1 MSSLVALSVSIGV
14 LGGVATALSLGPLS
28 GIVLIWVAFIA
39 WACYFAI
46 GGDQK
51 ALQNTIV
58 CGILGA
64 VVAWVALL
72 VILSIPLGETL
83 TVPIWAGVVVAG
95 SVLVM
100 CLLAHVE
107 YFSSIP
113 ASVLGYA
120 SVAAYAL
127 QTEGAFT
134 MEALSSAGT
143 SNALVVVAISVVVGA
158 VFGMISGKVGGMLS
172 SE

>member
-72 VILSIPLGETL
+72 VILSIPLGEAL
-83 TVPIWAGVVVAG
+83 TVPIWAGIVVAG

>member
-72 VILSIPLGETL
+72 VILSIPLGEAL

>member
-1 MSSLVALSVSIGV
+1 MSSLVALSISIGV
-14 LGGVATALSLGPLS
+14 LGGVATALCLGPLA
-28 GIVLIWVAFIA
+28 GIVFIWAVFIA

-64 VVAWVALL
+64 VFAWVALL
-72 VILSIPLGETL
+72 VILMVPLGETL
-83 TVPIWAGVVVAG
+83 TVPIWAGIVVAVT
-95 SVLVM
+95 VLVM
-100 CLLAHVE
+100 CLLAHID

-127 QTEGAFT
+127 QTDGAFT
-134 MEALSSAGT
+134 MQALGSVST
-143 SNALVVVAISVVVGA
+143 SNALLVIAMSVIVGA
-158 VFGMISGKVGGMLS
+158 VFGMISGKVGGMLT

>member
-1 MSSLVALSVSIGV
+1 MSSLVALSISIGA

-28 GIVLIWVAFIA
+28 GIVYIWVAFIA
-39 WACYFAI
+39 WAAYFAI

-64 VVAWVALL
+64 VTAWLALL
-72 VILSIPLGETL
+72 VLLSVPLADTL
-83 TVPIWAGVVVAG
+83 TLPVWAGIVVAG
-95 SVLVM
+95 SVLAM

-120 SVAAYAL
+120 SVAAYSL
-127 QTEGAFT
+127 QTEGALS
-134 MEALSSAGT
+134 MEALASAGT
-143 SNALVVVAISVVVGA
+143 SNALIVVAISIVVGA
-158 VFGMISGKVGGMLS
+158 VFGMISGKLGEMMTSG
-172 SE
+172 

>member
-72 VILSIPLGETL
+72 VILSIPLGEAL
-83 TVPIWAGVVVAG
+83 TVPIWAGAVVAG

>member
-51 ALQNTIV
+51 ALQNAIV

>member
-72 VILSIPLGETL
+72 VFLSIPLGETL

-127 QTEGAFT
+127 QTDGAFT

>member
-83 TVPIWAGVVVAG
+83 TVPIWAGAVVAG

-134 MEALSSAGT
+134 MEALSSAST

>member
-14 LGGVATALSLGPLS
+14 LGGVATALSLGPLA

-72 VILSIPLGETL
+72 VILSIPLGEAL
-83 TVPIWAGVVVAG
+83 TVPIWAGIVVAV

-134 MEALSSAGT
+134 MEALGSAGT

>member
-83 TVPIWAGVVVAG
+83 TVPIWAGAVVAG

>member
-28 GIVLIWVAFIA
+28 GIVYIWVAFIA

-64 VVAWVALL
+64 VIAWVALL
-72 VILSIPLGETL
+72 VILSIPLGEAL
-83 TVPIWAGVVVAG
+83 TVPVWAGVVVAV

-120 SVAAYAL
+120 SVAGYSL
-127 QTEGAFT
+127 QTEGAFS
-134 MEALSSAGT
+134 MEALGSAGT
-143 SNALVVVAISVVVGA
+143 SNALIVVAISIVVGA

>member
-1 MSSLVALSVSIGV
+1 MPSLVALSLSIGV
-14 LGGVATALSLGPLS
+14 LGGVATALCLGPLS
-28 GIVLIWVAFIA
+28 GIALIWVAFIA

-64 VVAWVALL
+64 VIAWVALM
-72 VILSIPLGETL
+72 VILSIPLADTL
-83 TVPIWAGVVVAG
+83 TLPVWAGIVVGVT
-95 SVLVM
+95 VLVM

-107 YFSSIP
+107 YFSAIP

-120 SVAAYAL
+120 SVAAFAL
-127 QTEGAFT
+127 QTEGALS
-134 MEALSSAGT
+134 MEALGSAGT
-143 SNALVVVAISVVVGA
+143 SNALVVVAISIVVGA

-172 SE
+172 SD

>member
-1 MSSLVALSVSIGV
+1 MI
-14 LGGVATALSLGPLS
+14 
-28 GIVLIWVAFIA
+28 
-39 WACYFAI
+39 
-46 GGDQK
+46 
-51 ALQNTIV
+51 
-58 CGILGA
+58 
-64 VVAWVALL
+64 AWVALL
-72 VILSIPLGETL
+72 VILTIPLGEAL
-83 TVPIWAGVVVAG
+83 TVPIWAGVVVAV

-120 SVAAYAL
+120 SVAGYAL
-127 QTEGAFT
+127 QTEGAFS
-134 MEALSSAGT
+134 MEALGSAGT
-143 SNALVVVAISVVVGA
+143 SNALIVVAISIVVGA

>member
-58 CGILGA
+58 CGIFGA
-64 VVAWVALL
+64 VAAWVALL
-72 VILSIPLGETL
+72 VFLLIPLSEAL
-83 TVPIWAGVVVAG
+83 TVPIWAGIVVAG

>member
-1 MSSLVALSVSIGV
+1 MSNLVALSISIGV
-14 LGGVATALSLGPLS
+14 LGGVATALSLGPLA
-28 GIVLIWVAFIA
+28 GVVYIWVAFIA
-39 WACYFAI
+39 WACYFAT

-64 VVAWVALL
+64 VIAWVALL
-72 VILSIPLGETL
+72 VILAIPLGETL
-83 TVPIWAGVVVAG
+83 TVPIWAGIVVAV
-95 SVLVM
+95 SVLAM

-120 SVAAYAL
+120 SVAGYSL
-127 QTEGAFT
+127 QTEGAFS
-134 MEALSSAGT
+134 MEALGSVDT
-143 SNALVVVAISVVVGA
+143 SNALIVVAISIVVGA
-158 VFGMISGKVGGMLS
+158 VFGMISGKVGEMLT

>member
-1 MSSLVALSVSIGV
+1 MSSLVALSISIGV
-14 LGGVATALSLGPLS
+14 LGGVATALSLGPLA
-28 GIVLIWVAFIA
+28 GIVYIWVAFIA

-58 CGILGA
+58 CGIFGA
-64 VVAWVALL
+64 VTAWVALL
-72 VILSIPLGETL
+72 VILGIPLGETL

-107 YFSSIP
+107 ILSSIP

-120 SVAAYAL
+120 SVAGYAL
-127 QTEGAFT
+127 QTEGAFS
-134 MEALSSAGT
+134 MEALSSVGT
-143 SNALVVVAISVVVGA
+143 GNALVVVAISIFVGA
-158 VFGMISGKVGGMLS
+158 VFGMISGKVGGMLT

>member
-1 MSSLVALSVSIGV
+1 MSSLVALSISIGV
-14 LGGVATALSLGPLS
+14 LGGVATALCLGPLA
-28 GIVLIWVAFIA
+28 GVVYIWVAFIS
-39 WACYFAI
+39 WACYFAT

-58 CGILGA
+58 CSILGA
-64 VVAWVALL
+64 VIAWAALL
-72 VILSIPLGETL
+72 VFMAIPLGDAL
-83 TVPIWAGVVVAG
+83 SVPIWAGIVVAV
-95 SVLVM
+95 SVTVM

-120 SVAAYAL
+120 SVAGYTL

-143 SNALVVVAISVVVGA
+143 GNALVVVAISLVVGA
-158 VFGMISGKVGGMLS
+158 VFGMISGKVGGMLT